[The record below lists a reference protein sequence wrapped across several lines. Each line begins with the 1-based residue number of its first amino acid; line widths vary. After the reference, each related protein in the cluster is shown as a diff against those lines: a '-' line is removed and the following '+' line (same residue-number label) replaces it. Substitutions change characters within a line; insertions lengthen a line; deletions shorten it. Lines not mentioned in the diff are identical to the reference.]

1 MAYKQN
7 SNPFKMSNST
17 PLKQTEKPT
26 TKKTPMDLKV
36 EAAIAAKQKND
47 SAKIEKLKKDTASQ
61 ELAKSKQDAYRA
73 KGLATEKQAVSD
85 STAVSNK
92 LKSAGL
98 PLFVAAEMSNAKGN
112 ETRGTGSPSPLG
124 SFQQIRQ
131 ANGTY
136 KKTWVSSG
144 PKQMKKKC

>member
-47 SAKIEKLKKDTASQ
+47 AAKIEQLKKDTASQ
-61 ELAKSKQDAYRA
+61 ELAKSKKTEFLA
-73 KGLATEKQAVSD
+73 KGLATEKKAVSD

-92 LKSAGL
+92 LKLAGL
-98 PLFVAAEMSNAKGN
+98 PGSAAAMSNAKAN
-112 ETRGTGSPSPLG
+112 ETRATGSPSAAG
-124 SFQQIRQ
+124 SFQQVKQ
-131 ANGTY
+131 KDGTY

>member
-47 SAKIEKLKKDTASQ
+47 SAKIEQLKKDTASQ
-61 ELAKSKQDAYRA
+61 ELDKSKKAAYRA
-73 KGLATEKQAVSD
+73 KYLATEKQAVSD

-92 LKSAGL
+92 LKLAGL
-98 PLFVAAEMSNAKGN
+98 PGAAAEMSNAKAN
-112 ETRGTGSPSPLG
+112 ETRATGSQSTKG
-124 SFQQIRQ
+124 SFQQIKQ
-131 ANGTY
+131 ADGTY
-136 KKTWVSSG
+136 KQTWVSSG